1 MIGWLRGVLREKH
14 PPYLIL
20 EVNGVGYELEAPM
33 TTFSL
38 LPGLGEELTVFTH
51 QLVREDA
58 QSLYAFMHRS
68 ERNVFRQLLRV
79 SGVGAKLALGIL
91 SGVDADE
98 LSRCVYE
105 RDIVRLAQLP
115 GIGKKTAERLIIELR
130 DRLQPLPDLT
140 VGDLL
145 GSPRMA
151 LNRADAEAEA
161 ISALVALGFRHQD
174 ATGRVRAVRE
184 EGLACEDLVRRALKS
199 LAK

>member
-130 DRLQPLPDLT
+130 DRLQTLPDLT